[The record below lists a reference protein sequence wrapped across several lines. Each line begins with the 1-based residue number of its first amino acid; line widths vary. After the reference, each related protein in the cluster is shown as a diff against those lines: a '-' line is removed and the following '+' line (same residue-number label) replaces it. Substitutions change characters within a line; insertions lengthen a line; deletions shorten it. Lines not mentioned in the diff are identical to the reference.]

1 MAGAPAS
8 ILTVSAAER
17 SLAFWSRVAICHGI
31 KPLSHPA
38 VRQPRSSDKMDL
50 IPSGADG
57 RASLFRRPLSRSRGP
72 ITHRRPCMTG
82 PRGYLLNTARRCACK
97 PTDAP
102 DWSIG
107 CEPPQGGVR
116 QKRDCMRPK
125 KTILCVDDN
134 EQVLSVRTFLLE
146 TRGYR
151 IIAVN
156 TAQEALEV
164 LERSLPGTLD
174 LILCD
179 LLMPQMDG
187 NELVRRAKQLH
198 QGLPAMIVSGTVN
211 AFDRAL
217 HADVFLP
224 KGASSPAEMIERIR
238 VLVAR
243 KRGPKKAAAAA
254 STQPADISS
263 FAHATAS

>member
-1 MAGAPAS
+1 VEQTGE
-8 ILTVSAAER
+8 LC
-17 SLAFWSRVAICHGI
+17 SLRL
-31 KPLSHPA
+31 PLA
-38 VRQPRSSDKMDL
+38 W
-50 IPSGADG
+50 I
-57 RASLFRRPLSRSRGP
+57 RRP
-72 ITHRRPCMTG
+72 IARRRADSAG
-82 PRGYLLNTARRCACK
+82 PRGSFERHQTGVPANQRAHRAGLSAANHNNVA
-97 PTDAP
+97 
-102 DWSIG
+102 S
-107 CEPPQGGVR
+107 GGSEIAL
-116 QKRDCMRPK
+116 RPK

-151 IIAVN
+151 IIGVQN
-156 TAQEALEV
+156 AQEAIEV
-164 LERSLPGTLD
+164 LERSVPGSLD

-187 NELVRRAKQLH
+187 NELVRRAKQIH
-198 QGLPAMIVSGTVN
+198 PGLPAMIVSGTVN

-217 HADVFLP
+217 YADVFLP

-243 KRGPKKAAAAA
+243 KRGPKKATIPSAAR
-254 STQPADISS
+254 SEDTPA

>member
-1 MAGAPAS
+1 
-8 ILTVSAAER
+8 
-17 SLAFWSRVAICHGI
+17 
-31 KPLSHPA
+31 
-38 VRQPRSSDKMDL
+38 
-50 IPSGADG
+50 
-57 RASLFRRPLSRSRGP
+57 
-72 ITHRRPCMTG
+72 
-82 PRGYLLNTARRCACK
+82 
-97 PTDAP
+97 
-102 DWSIG
+102 
-107 CEPPQGGVR
+107 
-116 QKRDCMRPK
+116 MRPK

-151 IIAVN
+151 IVAVSS
-156 TAQEALEV
+156 AQEALEV
-164 LERSLPGTLD
+164 LERSLPGTVD
-174 LILCD
+174 LVLCD

-198 QGLPAMIVSGTVN
+198 PGLPAMIVSGTVN

-243 KRGPKKAAAAA
+243 KRGPKKAVVPSTSAA
-254 STQPADISS
+254 SEAGTYV
-263 FAHATAS
+263 HATAS

>member
-1 MAGAPAS
+1 
-8 ILTVSAAER
+8 
-17 SLAFWSRVAICHGI
+17 
-31 KPLSHPA
+31 
-38 VRQPRSSDKMDL
+38 
-50 IPSGADG
+50 
-57 RASLFRRPLSRSRGP
+57 
-72 ITHRRPCMTG
+72 
-82 PRGYLLNTARRCACK
+82 
-97 PTDAP
+97 
-102 DWSIG
+102 
-107 CEPPQGGVR
+107 
-116 QKRDCMRPK
+116 MRPK

-151 IIAVN
+151 IIAVKN
-156 TAQEALEV
+156 AQEALEV
-164 LERSLPGTLD
+164 VERSLPGSLD

-198 QGLPAMIVSGTVN
+198 PGLPAMIVSGTVN

-243 KRGPKKAAAAA
+243 KRGPKKAVTPTA
-254 STQPADISS
+254 SQPAVAGSY
-263 FAHATAS
+263 AHATAS